1 MSMCG
6 VAVVGGVLV
15 GYILTTRGREHLGCM
30 RGRWRVLFNRHLLRI
45 WAFCPRFVEYKPAS
59 ANVLT
64 PQLMSQIIISGTFDE
79 QFTVL

>member
-1 MSMCG
+1 MTMCG

-45 WAFCPRFVEYKPAS
+45 WAFCPRFVEMGWARGKPAS
-59 ANVLT
+59 ANVL
-64 PQLMSQIIISGTFDE
+64 
-79 QFTVL
+79 

>member
-45 WAFCPRFVEYKPAS
+45 WAFCPRFVEMGYVNLRSKSSVNTSVDVADHHLR
-59 ANVLT
+59 NLR
-64 PQLMSQIIISGTFDE
+64 
-79 QFTVL
+79 